1 VADQNSNAPAPDQ
14 AELAMNQVLQAE
26 RDAEQAVA
34 DCQMEAGK
42 ILQAAQ
48 VLANRIASRTD
59 ERITLLHMRCS
70 QQVASE
76 IRLLD
81 SAERQASQAQEQSY
95 RIDETGLA
103 DCIEEIA
110 ICLTGGMRVDADTGD
125 AAE

>member
-1 VADQNSNAPAPDQ
+1 MADQNSNAPAPDQ